1 MKRVNSV
8 AIRSRSAGLSA
19 VCGALAVTCLVPG
32 VALAQ
37 TNETGGIEEV
47 VVTAQR
53 RETALQTTPI
63 AISAYTGESL
73 AEDKVFTVTDLAN
86 AVPAFSLT
94 AGTPLD
100 VELNIRGVTNTRL
113 DSPTADA
120 SIGTFVDGVYHARTG
135 DLNYDFY
142 DLARIEVI
150 RGPQGVLLGK
160 NVVGGALS
168 VITAKPKFDPS
179 GKILVSYGNYKS
191 QLISGYTTGGL
202 TDKVAGRFS
211 FQMRKHAGYA
221 RDILHD
227 REVENLD
234 GVQARAQLLY
244 DPGNDGWTVRG
255 ILDYNKDSTNGLNSV
270 AVDGGTV
277 SCETSYLRSNCTRPW
292 SNLRRYLG
300 ITDPRVNVAQAI
312 PYAGLFAPL
321 QQYMKREGTGLTL
334 DIQKP
339 AGSFVFN
346 SLTNFR
352 KGFGDQV
359 YDQTGAGPEALGWD
373 TTRWAAF
380 NAFVTATRPAGNTSN
395 GAFLFA
401 EPVGERAEVQ
411 AFSQEFRFT
420 SSTPESALEWIGG
433 VYYREDKVDKTDNFI
448 GETFLSSVP
457 AGTSPLANAL
467 RTLSGQSRWI
477 NNGKNTS
484 SAVFGQVAYK
494 FIDGLKLSVGARYT
508 QDKKSGSIRGI
519 AVARGDRF
527 LPTDTATLTPLSL
540 PVGTDSYT
548 QAYGQKW
555 NKFTPQAILEWKQSD
570 ALFMYATVARG
581 FKGGGFEDTPA
592 TAAAAAQP
600 YNPETVT
607 NYEVGFKSNLL
618 NRRIRLN
625 ATVFKMDYKDLQV
638 TQTNAACLCNITQ
651 NAASANIKGLEA
663 EFEFAVTPE
672 LRLSLS
678 GSYVDPKYVNFIETA
693 INPNTG
699 QRLVSSG
706 NRLQRTPKEQIS
718 AGINFTTNFLKW
730 DNALNFNAA
739 YSWQSDLFW
748 NTDNIAR
755 QEAYGL
761 LDLRVGLAP
770 QDAKWEVALYGKNV
784 SDKLYRVNAIAFFG
798 EEVSQFAAPRTVGID
813 LSWKF

>member
-1 MKRVNSV
+1 MNRVNAA

-19 VCGALAVTCLVPG
+19 LCGALAATCLVPG

-37 TNETGGIEEV
+37 TDETGGIEEI

-53 RETALQTTPI
+53 RETVLQTTPV

-86 AVPAFSLT
+86 SVPAFSLT

-113 DSPTADA
+113 DAPTADP
-120 SIGTFVDGVYHARTG
+120 SIGTFIDGVYHARSG

-142 DLARIEVI
+142 DLARVEVI

-168 VITAKPKFDPS
+168 IITAKPKFDPS
-179 GKILVSYGNYKS
+179 AKVLVSYGNYNS
-191 QLISGYTTGGL
+191 QLISGYATGRL
-202 TDKVAGRFS
+202 TDKLAGRFS
-211 FQMRKHAGYA
+211 FQTRKHSGYA

-234 GVQARAQLLY
+234 AVQARAQLLY
-244 DPGNDGWTVRG
+244 EPGDDGWTVRG
-255 ILDYNKDSTNGLNSV
+255 IVDYNKDSTNGLNSV

-277 SCETSYLRSNCTRPW
+277 NCEQTYLRTNCTRPW

-300 ITDPRVNVAQAI
+300 ITNPRENVAQAI
-312 PYAGLFAPL
+312 PYAGLRAPL
-321 QQYMKREGTGLTL
+321 QQFMKREGTGITL

-339 AGSFVFN
+339 LGSFSFN
-346 SLTNFR
+346 SLTNYR
-352 KGFGDQV
+352 KGFGQQV

-373 TTRWAAF
+373 TARYAAF
-380 NAFVTATRPAGNTSN
+380 SAFVAATRPAGNTSN

-401 EPVGERAEVQ
+401 EPVGERAEVK
-411 AFSQEFRFT
+411 AFSQEFRLT
-420 SSTPESALEWIGG
+420 SNTEGKFEWIAG
-433 VYYREDKVDKTDNFI
+433 VYYKDDSIDKQDDFI
-448 GETFLSSVP
+448 GETFLSSVTT
-457 AGTSPLANAL
+457 GPLANGL
-467 RTLSGQSRWI
+467 RTLSGQSQWI
-477 NNGKNTS
+477 NNGKNKS
-484 SAVFGQVAYK
+484 SAVFGQIAYK
-494 FIDGLKLSVGARYT
+494 FTDGLKLSVGARYT
-508 QDKKSGSIRGI
+508 EDKKSGVMVGNAI
-519 AVARGDRF
+519 ARGDRF

-540 PVGTDSYT
+540 PVGTNSYT
-548 QAYGQKW
+548 QVYGQKW

-570 ALFMYATVARG
+570 ALFMYGTVARG
-581 FKGGGFEDTPA
+581 FKGGGFEDTAA

-651 NAASANIKGLEA
+651 NAASANIKGVEA

-678 GSYVDPKYVNFIETA
+678 GSYVDPKYENFIETA
-693 INPNTG
+693 INPSTG
-699 QRLVSSG
+699 QRLVSTG

-718 AGINFTTNFLKW
+718 AGVDFTTSLGKW
-730 DNALNFNAA
+730 DDALNFHVA

-755 QEAYGL
+755 QEPYGL
-761 LDLRVGLAP
+761 LDVRVGLAP
-770 QDAKWEVALYGKNV
+770 KDADWEVALYGKNV

-798 EEVSQFAAPRTVGID
+798 EEVSQFGAPRTYGID
-813 LSWKF
+813 LTWKF

>member
-1 MKRVNSV
+1 MKIHAF
-8 AIRSRSAGLSA
+8 AIRSRLAKSSAL
-19 VCGALAVTCLVPG
+19 VCGVAVTCLLPG
-32 VALAQ
+32 VSVAQ
-37 TNETGGIEEV
+37 QEDTGGIEEI

-53 RETALQTTPI
+53 RETVLQTTPI

-73 AEDKVFTVTDLAN
+73 ANDKVFTVTDLAN
-86 AVPAFSLT
+86 AAPAFSLT

-113 DSPTADA
+113 DAPTADP

-168 VITAKPKFDPS
+168 IITAKPKFDPS
-179 GKILVSYGNYKS
+179 AKVLVSYGNYNA
-191 QLISGYTTGGL
+191 QLISGYATGGL
-202 TDKVAGRFS
+202 TDKLAGRFS
-211 FQMRKHAGYA
+211 FQTRKHSGYA

-227 REVENLD
+227 REVEDLD
-234 GVQARAQLLY
+234 AVQARAQLLY
-244 DPGNDGWTVRG
+244 EPGDDGWTVRG
-255 ILDYNKDSTNGLNSV
+255 IVEYNKDSTNGLNSV
-270 AVDGGTV
+270 AVDGGTP
-277 SCETSYLRSNCTRPW
+277 SCETSYLRTNCTRPW

-300 ITDPRVNVAQAI
+300 LTDPRVNVAQAI
-312 PYAGLFAPL
+312 PYAGRSAPL
-321 QQYMKREGTGLTL
+321 QQFMKREGTGITL

-339 AGSFVFN
+339 VGSFTFN
-346 SLTNFR
+346 SLTNYR
-352 KGFGDQV
+352 KGFGQQV

-373 TTRWAAF
+373 VARYAAF
-380 NAFVTATRPAGNTSN
+380 QAFVAATRPAGNTSN

-401 EPVGERAEVQ
+401 EPVGERAEVE
-411 AFSQEFRFT
+411 AFSQEFRLT
-420 SSTPESALEWIGG
+420 SNNDGRFEWIAG
-433 VYYREDKVDKTDNFI
+433 VYYKDDSIDKQDDFI
-448 GETFLSSVP
+448 GETFLSSVTT
-457 AGTSPLANAL
+457 GPLANGL
-467 RTLSGQSRWI
+467 RTLSGQSQWI
-477 NNGKNTS
+477 NNGKNKS
-484 SAVFGQVAYK
+484 SAVFGQIAYK
-494 FIDGLKLSVGARYT
+494 FTDGLKLSVGARYT
-508 QDKKSGSIRGI
+508 EDKKSGLNQGI
-519 AVARGDRF
+519 AIARGDRF

-540 PVGTDSYT
+540 PVGTNSYT
-548 QAYGQKW
+548 QAYGESW
-555 NKFTPQAILEWKQSD
+555 NKFTPQAIMEWKQSD

-581 FKGGGFEDTPA
+581 FKGGGFEDTAA

-651 NAASANIKGLEA
+651 NAASANIKGVEA

-678 GSYVDPKYVNFIETA
+678 GSYVDPKYENFIETA
-693 INPNTG
+693 INPSTG
-699 QRLVSSG
+699 QRLVSTG

-718 AGINFTTNFLKW
+718 AGVDFTTSLGKW
-730 DNALNFNAA
+730 DDALNFHVA

-755 QEAYGL
+755 QEPYGL
-761 LDLRVGLAP
+761 LDVRVGLAP
-770 QDAKWEVALYGKNV
+770 RDADWEVALYGKNV

-798 EEVSQFAAPRTVGID
+798 EEVSQFGAPRTFGID